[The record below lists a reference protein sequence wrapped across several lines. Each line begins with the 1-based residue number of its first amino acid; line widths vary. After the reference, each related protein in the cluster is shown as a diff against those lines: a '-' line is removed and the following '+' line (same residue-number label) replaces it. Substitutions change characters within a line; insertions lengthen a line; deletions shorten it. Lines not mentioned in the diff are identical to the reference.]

1 MSQRVVI
8 DSLVFVREGGL
19 LQGELP
25 VAGLARALDMLADT
39 AGELSYRVQG
49 RMGPKTGQS
58 SRPQLFLEV
67 DGSLSVCCQRC
78 LEGIDYPVRIR
89 SLLELVKDGE
99 ELTQEEIEDDSKDF
113 LSAQKELDVVELIED
128 EIILD
133 LPVAPRHEN
142 CVLPDTGGLSKKAE
156 KVEKVSPFSVL
167 KDLKGKVR

>member
-8 DSLVFVREGGL
+8 DSLVFAREGGL

-25 VAGLARALDMLADT
+25 VADLARALDSLAGTDGVLT
-39 AGELSYRVQG
+39 YRVQG
-49 RMGPKTGQS
+49 RIGSQSGPQN
-58 SRPQLFLEV
+58 RPQLLLEV
-67 DGSLSVCCQRC
+67 DGALAVCCQRC

-99 ELTQEEIEDDSKDF
+99 EPTQEEIEDDSKDF
-113 LSAQKELDVVELIED
+113 LPAQKELDVVELIED

-142 CVLPDTGGLSKKAE
+142 CVLPDTGGPS
-156 KVEKVSPFSVL
+156 EKVSPFSVL
-167 KDLKGKVR
+167 ECLKGKIR